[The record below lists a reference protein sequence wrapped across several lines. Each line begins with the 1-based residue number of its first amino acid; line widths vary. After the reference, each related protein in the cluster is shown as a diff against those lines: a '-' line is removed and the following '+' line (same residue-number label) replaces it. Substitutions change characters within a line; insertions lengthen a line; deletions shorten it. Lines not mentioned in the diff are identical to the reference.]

1 MQTVA
6 TTEQLPAQTETGY
19 LVSLTG
25 EEHFDSL
32 RTLTAKASNQQ
43 QTTPERTPDA
53 WAVYGGYAKRPHINP
68 IIADLASITYVGIGI
83 TLFIAI
89 ASLIVSTIGG
99 LLERRRSLFTLRLG
113 GMTLGQMKRVVLIES
128 LIPLLSVSVIA
139 AGIGI
144 WVAHIF
150 LQSFSRSVR
159 VSLSPLYFAMLIA
172 SLAGA
177 VLGIYLILPMLRRLT
192 SMQQNQTE

>member
-1 MQTVA
+1 
-6 TTEQLPAQTETGY
+6 
-19 LVSLTG
+19 
-25 EEHFDSL
+25 
-32 RTLTAKASNQQ
+32 
-43 QTTPERTPDA
+43 
-53 WAVYGGYAKRPHINP
+53 
-68 IIADLASITYVGIGI
+68 
-83 TLFIAI
+83 
-89 ASLIVSTIGG
+89 
-99 LLERRRSLFTLRLG
+99 
-113 GMTLGQMKRVVLIES
+113 MTLSQMKRVVLIES